1 MHFIWDGLPFWCELK
16 TVKNNAVKIS
26 PHQIAWHMAYFARG
40 GASYFLVKHLS
51 SRHLYLFEGRSG
63 PSLMEHGIA
72 SQDAKRFDDLD
83 AMFNALRPHAASI
96 LNPKPDALR
105 PLAPRPPD
113 LRPTV

>member
-1 MHFIWDGLPFWCELK
+1 LELK

-40 GASYFLVKHLS
+40 GASFFLVKHLS
-51 SRHLYLFEGRSG
+51 SRQLYLFGG
-63 PSLMEHGIA
+63 DKGTSLMEHGIA

-83 AMFNALRPHAASI
+83 AMFNALRPLAALI
-96 LNPKPDALR
+96 LNPEQDALR
-105 PLAPRPPD
+105 PLAPRPLD